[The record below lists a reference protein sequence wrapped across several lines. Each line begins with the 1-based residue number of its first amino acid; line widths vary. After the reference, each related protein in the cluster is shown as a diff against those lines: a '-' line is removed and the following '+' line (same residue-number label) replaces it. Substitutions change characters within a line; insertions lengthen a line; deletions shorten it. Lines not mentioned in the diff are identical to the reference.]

1 MLKNEEYSWR
11 FPPTHGGAEHGSNAA
26 QHHFAADAYAK
37 MVRETLQNS
46 LDHPETGLAQV
57 KVTFQIMDIPAEAI
71 NAAQLVPHILAAAQE
86 VNEAEEKENF
96 EKAAAMLQRPTVKT
110 LAITDSNTTGL
121 IGANWENLI
130 LREGAPEIGSDI
142 AKGGSFGFG
151 KNAPFNMSVCRTVIY
166 STRYVSIMAKG
177 RVTQAAGRCQL
188 RSHSDPQTSER
199 LQHIGFLAVH
209 DEDNKNYNDPIQ
221 GPEIPQVFQ
230 LAETGTGIFITGFDN
245 QAFFDWPNRTRDTT
259 IKNFFAAIQHGN
271 LTVEIKAEDP
281 NNCFK
286 IDQSSIGTLI
296 ADLPPKDETRHYYQ
310 AIKNEGKSTAPSG
323 KLTQF
328 GNLHLWITTE
338 PDSCRRLAHI
348 NRRGMLITESRQPSE
363 NPLYPYGGGS
373 WAPWAAV
380 TIATSEDADRYLRK
394 MEPPAHDSIKP
405 ALLKSPNDEA
415 TARDELRN
423 QQDQIRNRIRDEI
436 DSLHKDQS
444 ENIRELADLFPG
456 MPIQGEQID
465 TSVRPINRNDSQA
478 LRPEQ
483 EVQQVDDPD
492 NDEDEEQN
500 RKNNSNEGNNG
511 ENDKERTNEG
521 ERQQRQQQQRSEE
534 QQSGSRRALRGLRI
548 IKQNPTTLFMTFKT
562 PPNEEETVNF
572 DLRVAGEQY
581 MSSEERISIR
591 EVTEMADLT
600 IQCSHQNGTIQ
611 VSAPADTTV
620 NLRIETEEPDHR
632 HVSYRVAPPEKRD
645 SQT

>member
-1 MLKNEEYSWR
+1 
-11 FPPTHGGAEHGSNAA
+11 
-26 QHHFAADAYAK
+26 

-46 LDHPETGLAQV
+46 LDHPEAGLDQV
-57 KVTFQIMDIPAEAI
+57 KVSFQIMDIPGEAI
-71 NAAQLVPHILAAAQE
+71 NAAELVRHILAASHE
-86 VNEAEEKENF
+86 IHEAEEKENF
-96 EKAAAMLQRPTVKT
+96 EKAAVLLQRPTVKT

-121 IGANWENLI
+121 VGANWENLI

-142 AKGGSFGFG
+142 AKGGAFGFG
-151 KNAPFNMSVCRTVIY
+151 KNAPFNMSICRTVIY
-166 STRYVSIMAKG
+166 STRYVSNMARG
-177 RVTQAAGRCQL
+177 RLTQAAGRCQL

-209 DEDNKNYNDPIQ
+209 DEDNNNYNGPIQ
-221 GPEIPQVFQ
+221 GPDIPQVFQ
-230 LAETGTGIFITGFDN
+230 LAETGTGIFITGFDD
-245 QAFFDWPNRTRDTT
+245 QAFFDWPKRTKETT
-259 IKNFFAAIQHGN
+259 IKNFFAAIQNGN
-271 LTVEIKAEDP
+271 LTVEIKAENP
-281 NNCFK
+281 NNCLK

-296 ADLPPKDETRHYYQ
+296 ADLPPKDETKHYYQ
-310 AIKNEGKSTAPSG
+310 AIKNEGKSTVPSG

-328 GNLHLWITTE
+328 GNLELWITTE

-380 TIATSEDADRYLRK
+380 TMATNEDADRYLRK

-405 ALLKSPNDEA
+405 ALLKSPNDQA
-415 TARDELRN
+415 TARDELRT
-423 QQDQIRNRIRDEI
+423 QQDQIRELIRNEI
-436 DSLHKDQS
+436 DNLHKDQS
-444 ENIRELADLFPG
+444 ANIRELADLFPG
-456 MPIQGEQID
+456 IPIQGEQID
-465 TSVRPINRNDSQA
+465 TTVRPINRNDSQA
-478 LRPEQ
+478 LRPDP

-492 NDEDEEQN
+492 HEEDEEQK
-500 RKNNSNEGNNG
+500 RENNSNEQNND
-511 ENDKERTNEG
+511 ENDKEKINDE
-521 ERQQRQQQQRSEE
+521 ERQEHQQQRSQELP
-534 QQSGSRRALRGLRI
+534 SGSRRALRGLRI

-562 PPNEEETVNF
+562 PPNEEETVSF

-591 EVTEMADLT
+591 QVTEMADLT
-600 IQCSHQNGTIQ
+600 IQCSHDNGTIQ

-632 HVSYRVAPPEKRD
+632 HVSYRIAPPEKKE